1 MAANLDLL
9 CDMLEAELSDDENEP
24 EEEPSATPLSTT
36 RPIVEESRSSA
47 PDKVVAK
54 LPEEI
59 AEPIASMPNPDVA
72 SLEAQMK
79 AMKEQMERMQK
90 LLDAKSAVETSESTS
105 KTLPTVRE
113 INLFQPSSGAL
124 KAAGPRSP
132 VKTNPFEDSDKPRR
146 SAQLYQNT
154 PRFGPALPNKTSR
167 VLQGE
172 EKAKILAR
180 LDTSDRTKLEAVM
193 VRGDLQD
200 SSDDEAERN
209 PMEQKY
215 NEYGKSIKKRL
226 SKQTDQAQPKT
237 APLFGFNQVQG
248 SSLNLSQS
256 SKNKPLPKD
265 LVVEKQ
271 SKLRISNPTISQ
283 SALDVQFL
291 GKTFVPIY
299 KMKEMTGRSDLKG
312 GDWATVG
319 VITYKTI
326 NTSKNGN
333 SYTMWSMTDLF
344 GQIKQ
349 IKVMLFGRT
358 HARHYKIQ
366 INRVVALFNPKILE
380 DRSGKGEVSLTID
393 QDNLTELGDSLDT
406 GKCQGRR
413 QDGTGCTNLVNLAS
427 CEFCEFH
434 VKRAYKSMSSKRGDL
449 QSSFSG
455 NGDVRSRLMGKVDP
469 KGELFGGGKFM
480 NAASNVGKMSVQQ
493 RAKDNSSLRNLGVT
507 PVEKVFQAE
516 KVQTDP
522 NKIFSG
528 DGKVKFRTH
537 LNDQEKQAVIGVAKG
552 VSSELGLRLLA
563 PTPGARTLI
572 KHFTKVE
579 ASDQAKLDALNGG
592 AKETSKGASGGGE
605 SSNASSSKSATQL
618 LLEHKRELA
627 LEKRRQILHEQSLKQ
642 KPQLGRGL
650 GSAETVNLGAT
661 LSIDPKKAQ
670 ALKILQAKGRGQLAK
685 SSPNHLPN
693 RKRKAEDKL
702 KSLEKVRKALNDKND
717 DHDTARQECHEKTRH
732 KDRLQKVLGQKSK
745 NQNLIEDHENEVLDK
760 HLDSLERVENM
771 EEKMIQTTEIET
783 KAVSCKLCN
792 YTAFSQSD
800 LCKQSGHRIKVIS
813 CKKRFFEC
821 KQCKNRTISL
831 DKYPKG
837 ACSKCGESRWTRTG
851 MMREKKGPLLDSE
864 QLCIR
869 GVEQKFINQT
879 SSVPLHLD
887 SF

>member
-1 MAANLDLL
+1 M
-9 CDMLEAELSDDENEP
+9 
-24 EEEPSATPLSTT
+24 
-36 RPIVEESRSSA
+36 I
-47 PDKVVAK
+47 
-54 LPEEI
+54 I
-59 AEPIASMPNPDVA
+59 
-72 SLEAQMK
+72 
-79 AMKEQMERMQK
+79 
-90 LLDAKSAVETSESTS
+90 
-105 KTLPTVRE
+105 
-113 INLFQPSSGAL
+113 GA
-124 KAAGPRSP
+124 
-132 VKTNPFEDSDKPRR
+132 
-146 SAQLYQNT
+146 
-154 PRFGPALPNKTSR
+154 
-167 VLQGE
+167 
-172 EKAKILAR
+172 
-180 LDTSDRTKLEAVM
+180 
-193 VRGDLQD
+193 
-200 SSDDEAERN
+200 
-209 PMEQKY
+209 
-215 NEYGKSIKKRL
+215 
-226 SKQTDQAQPKT
+226 
-237 APLFGFNQVQG
+237 
-248 SSLNLSQS
+248 
-256 SKNKPLPKD
+256 
-265 LVVEKQ
+265 
-271 SKLRISNPTISQ
+271 
-283 SALDVQFL
+283 
-291 GKTFVPIY
+291 
-299 KMKEMTGRSDLKG
+299 
-312 GDWATVG
+312 DWATVG

-333 SYTMWSMTDLF
+333 SYTMWNMTDLF
-344 GQIKQ
+344 GQIRQ

-366 INRVVALFNPKILE
+366 INRVIALSNPKVANTSSLNFLMRHLFRSDWLSFQILE
-380 DRSGKGEVSLTID
+380 DRSGKGEVSLTVEP
-393 QDNLTELGDSLDT
+393 DNITELGDSLDT

-413 QDGTGCTNLVNLAS
+413 QDGAGCTNLVNLAS

-480 NAASNVGKMSVQQ
+480 NATSNVGKMSVQQ
-493 RAKDNSSLRNLGVT
+493 RAKDNSSLRSLGVT

-516 KVQTDP
+516 KVQSDP
-522 NKIFSG
+522 NKIFAP

-537 LNDQEKQAVIGVAKG
+537 LNENEKQAVIGVAKG

-572 KHFTKVE
+572 KHFTKAD

-592 AKETSKGASGGGE
+592 SSGKKEASEATSST
-605 SSNASSSKSATQL
+605 KSATQL

-642 KPQLGRGL
+642 MPKLGRGL
-650 GSAETVNLGAT
+650 SSEGTVTLGI
-661 LSIDPKKAQ
+661 SSPPIDPKKAQ
-670 ALKILQAKGRGQLAK
+670 ALKILQSKGQSQLSKA
-685 SSPNHLPN
+685 SPNHLPN

-717 DHDTARQECHEKTRH
+717 DNEEAKSDEKA
-732 KDRLQKVLGQKSK
+732 KSKERLQKVLSQKSK
-745 NQNLIEDHENEVLDK
+745 NQNLIEDHENEMLDK

-771 EEKMIQTTEIET
+771 EEKMLQTTEIET
-783 KAVSCKLCN
+783 KAVSCQRCN

-800 LCKQSGHRIKVIS
+800 LCKQSGHRIKVIT

-831 DKYPKG
+831 DKYPKI

-851 MMREKKGPLLDSE
+851 MIREKKGPLLDSE

-879 SSVPLHLD
+879 SAVPLNLD